1 MKDKVEYWLTRIA
14 VVAYGLACLLAV
26 VCNNNAKNDMNTKKC
41 ETTCCD
47 TQQQAGQ
54 LMWLKELQV
63 KGEDALPSDY
73 EVTETKPLTSE
84 QLKVILAPENYREPG
99 DFVAMAEYAPIAQV
113 RYVNSKGEEVVL
125 AFSFVSCEYKKYV
138 SGKVVD
144 SGLLDNS
151 DRLSDYLESIR

>member
-1 MKDKVEYWLTRIA
+1 MKDKVEFWLTRIM
-14 VVAYGLACLLAV
+14 VVAYGLACLLSI
-26 VCNNNAKNDMNTKKC
+26 VCNNNVKNDMNTKNC

-47 TQQQAGQ
+47 TQQQTGQ

-63 KGEDALPSDY
+63 KGEDASPDDY

-84 QLKVILAPENYREPG
+84 QLNVILAPENYRELD

-113 RYVNSKGEEVVL
+113 RYINSKGEEEVL
-125 AFSFVSCEYKKYV
+125 ELSFVNCEYKKYV

-144 SGLLDNS
+144 SGLLDNP
-151 DRLSDYLESIR
+151 DRLSDYLESVR